1 MANFQ
6 DNLRT
11 DVLHLFPSSA
21 NSILEIG
28 GGTGVTAAEA
38 KKICGASTA
47 GVVDLSEEAIRN
59 AKPELDFAI
68 SGDLGDLSVLEDV
81 AAKYGPF
88 DLILCLDILEHLVDP
103 WKTVAKLDSMLAP
116 GGVIVASIPNVRYY
130 HVSLRL
136 VLRGSWNLSDSGIL
150 DRTHLRFFT
159 RKTAISLMACSG
171 LTIKSVSARYHPR
184 RGRSSRI
191 FNALTLGL
199 FKELLDFQYF
209 IVAQKA

>member
-1 MANFQ
+1 M
-6 DNLRT
+6 
-11 DVLHLFPSSA
+11 
-21 NSILEIG
+21 
-28 GGTGVTAAEA
+28 
-38 KKICGASTA
+38 
-47 GVVDLSEEAIRN
+47 
-59 AKPELDFAI
+59 
-68 SGDLGDLSVLEDV
+68 
-81 AAKYGPF
+81 
-88 DLILCLDILEHLVDP
+88 DP